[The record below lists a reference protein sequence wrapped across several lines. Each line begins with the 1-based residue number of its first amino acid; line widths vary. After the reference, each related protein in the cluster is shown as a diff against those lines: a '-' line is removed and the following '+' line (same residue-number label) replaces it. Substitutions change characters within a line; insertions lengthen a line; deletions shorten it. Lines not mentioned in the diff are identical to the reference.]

1 MYLRHLLDIRTP
13 AMDYSLN
20 RADYKTIA
28 NIPSFY
34 AKRTI
39 FQAKCI
45 IRPLQQNLR
54 WKLMMKALIWVN
66 FFGLPM
72 AEAITL
78 ETGEKSPSF
87 DAQDS
92 KGERHNLEEI
102 LQSGQKV
109 ILYFYPRD
117 STPGCTVQ
125 ACDFRDDMA
134 RLTAHGYKVFGVSK
148 DSEKSHENFISKQEL
163 NFPLLMD
170 EDGSIHEAFGTWRMK
185 KNYGK
190 EYMGCARS
198 TFVIGEDGNLIFARY
213 NVKAK
218 GHVAMLTRELGLDE

>member
-1 MYLRHLLDIRTP
+1 
-13 AMDYSLN
+13 
-20 RADYKTIA
+20 
-28 NIPSFY
+28 
-34 AKRTI
+34 
-39 FQAKCI
+39 
-45 IRPLQQNLR
+45 
-54 WKLMMKALIWVN
+54 
-66 FFGLPM
+66 M

-87 DAQDS
+87 DALDS

-125 ACDFRDDMA
+125 ACDFRDSMA
-134 RLTAHGYKVFGVSK
+134 RLNNSDMMVFGVSK
-148 DSEKSHENFISKQEL
+148 DSAKSHDNFIEKQDL

-170 EDGSIHEAFGTWRMK
+170 EDGSLHEAYGTWRMK
-185 KNYGK
+185 MNYGK
-190 EYMGCARS
+190 EYMGCSRS
-198 TFVIGEDGNLIFARY
+198 TFVINSDGKLTFARY

-218 GHVAMLTRELGLDE
+218 GHVDMLVRELGIDG

>member
-1 MYLRHLLDIRTP
+1 M
-13 AMDYSLN
+13 S
-20 RADYKTIA
+20 
-28 NIPSFY
+28 
-34 AKRTI
+34 
-39 FQAKCI
+39 
-45 IRPLQQNLR
+45 
-54 WKLMMKALIWVN
+54 
-66 FFGLPM
+66 
-72 AEAITL
+72 EAITL
-78 ETGEKSPSF
+78 EVGEKSPLF
-87 DAQDS
+87 DALDS
-92 KGERHNLEEI
+92 KGVRHNLEEI
-102 LQSGQKV
+102 LQSGHKA

-125 ACDFRDDMA
+125 ACDFRDSMA
-134 RLTAHGYKVFGVSK
+134 KLSSYGFKIFGVSK
-148 DSEKSHENFISKQEL
+148 DSLKSHENFIEKQDL

-170 EDGSIHEAFGTWRMK
+170 EDGSIHEAYGTWRMK